1 MPGKRV
7 RKENPNKEKSLASL
21 AQSVPRLSPNALF
34 WKKGTF
40 AYVKSADKRTKKVVK
55 QQKIKVVK
63 NKQKVEVADDRI
75 ANNFSLSTVRTKST
89 KVQKPTKLRA
99 SITPGTVL
107 ILLAGKYSGKRVVF
121 LKQLPSG
128 LLLVTGPYQFNG
140 VPLRRVNQRYV
151 IATSTKVDVSGVN
164 VPESVTDA
172 TFAKEHKTRMDETGK
187 KSWFRAGKNGA
198 ISEENKKVFDAVDQQ
213 VVAAVSKVE
222 LLKEYLQTP
231 FRLHNG
237 DKPHEMKF

>member
-1 MPGKRV
+1 MAP
-7 RKENPNKEKSLASL
+7 LAT
-21 AQSVPRLSPNALF
+21 SVARLSSNNLF
-34 WKKGTF
+34 WKKGVH
-40 AYVKSADKRTKKVVK
+40 AYVANPAKGAKKIVK
-55 QQKIKVVK
+55 QNKIKVLRGK
-63 NKQKVEVADDRI
+63 EKIEVNDDRI
-75 ANNFSLSTVRTKST
+75 ARNISLTSTRSKNT

-107 ILLAGKYSGKRVVF
+107 ILLAGKFAGKRVVF

-140 VPLRRVNQRYV
+140 VPMKRVNQRYV
-151 IATSTKVDVSGVN
+151 IATSTKVDISSVK
-164 VPESVTDA
+164 VPEQVNDA
-172 TFAKEHKTRMDETGK
+172 LFAKDKKPKMDETGK
-187 KSWFRAGKNGA
+187 KIWFRAGKLGA
-198 ISEENKKVFDAVDQQ
+198 ISEENKKLFESVDSQI
-213 VVAAVSKVE
+213 VSSVSKVE